1 MFPLTGCQDRRLFFS
16 LTSRKWETRIKVLCC
31 ITVKTLLARIS
42 HRWLGLLPLIF
53 FVAQA
58 VHYWRINELGHM
70 LWMCNMG
77 NLILA
82 LGLFFD
88 KPVVVRLSAIWMVP
102 GLVVW
107 FIYVV
112 LAWGVFLTSTLAH
125 VGGLAVAMMALKWY
139 RMDRNAWRYA
149 FGWYLVVQLISRFIT
164 PVAFNVNLAHAVA
177 PGWERTFQSY
187 WSFWLVLTAAT
198 AAVLW
203 VSGMLLWSIWRPE
216 RSEQLATGEL

>member
-1 MFPLTGCQDRRLFFS
+1 MDFSPRTRLR
-16 LTSRKWETRIKVLCC
+16 LIGV
-31 ITVKTLLARIS
+31 
-42 HRWLGLLPLIF
+42 LPLIF
-53 FVAQA
+53 FLAQA

-70 LWMCNMG
+70 LWMCNIG

-82 LGLFFD
+82 LGLFFE
-88 KPVVVRLSAIWMVP
+88 KPVVIRLSAIWMAP

-125 VGGLAVAMMALKWY
+125 VGGLVVAMFALRWY
-139 RMDRNAWRYA
+139 RMDRTAWRYA
-149 FGWYLVVQLISRFIT
+149 FGWYLAIQLISRFIT
-164 PVAFNVNLAHAVA
+164 PAAFNVNVAHAVA

-198 AAVLW
+198 AAGLW
-203 VSGMLLWSIWRPE
+203 LTGMLLWSIWRPRPAE
-216 RSEQLATGEL
+216 ELVAREV

>member
-1 MFPLTGCQDRRLFFS
+1 M
-16 LTSRKWETRIKVLCC
+16 LCC
-31 ITVKTLLARIS
+31 ITVKTPLARIS

-70 LWMCNMG
+70 VWMCNIG

-88 KPVVVRLSAIWMVP
+88 KPIVVRLSAIWMVP

-107 FIYVV
+107 FVYVV

-125 VGGLAVAMMALKWY
+125 VGGLAVAMMALRWY

-149 FGWYLVVQLISRFIT
+149 LGWYLVVQLISRFIT
-164 PVAFNVNLAHAVA
+164 PVTFNVNLAHAVA

-203 VSGMLLWSIWRPE
+203 VSGMILWSIWRPE
-216 RSEQLATGEL
+216 SSEQLATGEL